1 MNQKTILGFAILA
14 LALISI
20 AGFYFFSPKQTTKKP
35 VQISADSNASAVQA
49 SDVTA
54 SVAASAVVGSTEI
67 AASEVDGI
75 DINAL
80 TKTTPNPS
88 TSKQEPVLLNF
99 AFDQN
104 LNAAET
110 LEYTMAY
117 DELPD
122 FEKKNIRQYQQYVV
136 DKVAK
141 DTGKSS
147 QQISVLSRGA
157 LESEQVGNRYYVY
170 KLNVGNDCEIYM
182 VSTDM
187 DQGNY
192 NVSYNDC

>member
-1 MNQKTILGFAILA
+1 
-14 LALISI
+14 
-20 AGFYFFSPKQTTKKP
+20 
-35 VQISADSNASAVQA
+35 
-49 SDVTA
+49 
-54 SVAASAVVGSTEI
+54 
-67 AASEVDGI
+67 
-75 DINAL
+75 
-80 TKTTPNPS
+80 
-88 TSKQEPVLLNF
+88 
-99 AFDQN
+99 
-104 LNAAET
+104 
-110 LEYTMAY
+110 MAY

-147 QQISVLSRGA
+147 QQISVSVTVRWNRRA
-157 LESEQVGNRYYVY
+157 GNRYYVY